1 MVCLID
7 ENVGA
12 RCQLLVG
19 LAGFFVEQS
28 TIILNASQLIN
39 LFKMPNPFTV
49 GSIQELHPKAEL
61 RGWKYGLDFVK
72 YALTLKS
79 LPPVKNY
86 SDHAWEGDGVSHKSE
101 VLLIVIKQNEV
112 LFMEIPIT
120 WSYRSLTYM

>member
-19 LAGFFVEQS
+19 LAGFIVEQS
-28 TIILNASQLIN
+28 TIILYASQLIN

-61 RGWKYGLDFVK
+61 RGWIYGLDFVK

-86 SDHAWEGDGVSHKSE
+86 SDHEKEMVSHKSE
-101 VLLIVIKQNEV
+101 VLFIVIKRNEV

-120 WSYRSLTYM
+120 